1 MHQDILKSLEKFQQ
15 DTSGH
20 IEANLRFDPDL
31 PVFKGHFPEV
41 PMLPGV
47 MQIEIVRLMLEKAG
61 NQPLRIIQI
70 KKNKFLKPIVPG
82 DHISLGI
89 DSCCNADIISVTARL
104 SVEEEIAGKLK
115 MTLSPMENRRICS

>member
-20 IEANLRFDPDL
+20 IEATLRFDPDL
-31 PVFKGHFPEV
+31 PLFKGHFPGV

-47 MQIEIVRLMLEKAG
+47 MQIEIVRLMLEQAG
-61 NQPLRIIQI
+61 NHPLRVIQI

-82 DHISLGI
+82 DHISVEI
-89 DSCCNADIISVTARL
+89 DSCCNADIISATARL
-104 SVEEEIAGKLK
+104 SVEEETAGKLK
-115 MTLSPMENRRICS
+115 MTLSPMENSEVCS